1 MIFDRIPTEKIL
13 HLESHRFAILFWRSD
28 CYPAT
33 GPKFCAI
40 LVTNYWAQ
48 IYINYIPTDLQCND
62 VHPGSCG
69 KFYAKYWKMTDP
81 HRLSC
86 VALISDIASCIFS
99 PLTLCMRNVLK
110 WQYLVVVG
118 AKPFPAN
125 QNVKYEC
132 FHWASKYS
140 IRLAGSVKHTKAY
153 GSFFVVMS
161 LWFGVCRFYPYF
173 MMTSSNANI
182 FRITGLLCGEFTGHR
197 WNPRTKASGAE
208 LWCFLWSLPE

>member
-1 MIFDRIPTEKIL
+1 MIFDRIPNEKIL
-13 HLESHRFAILFWRSD
+13 HLESHRSAILFWRSV

-62 VHPGSCG
+62 VHPGNCG
-69 KFYAKYWKMTDP
+69 KLYAKYWKMTDP

-99 PLTLCMRNVLK
+99 PLTLCMRNVFK

-140 IRLAGSVKHTKAY
+140 ILLAGGVYQGIWFALCCSVVVVWCLSILPIFYDDVIKWKHFPHY
-153 GSFFVVMS
+153 WPFVR
-161 LWFGVCRFYPYF
+161 G
-173 MMTSSNANI
+173 I
-182 FRITGLLCGEFTGHR
+182 FTGHR
-197 WNPRTKASGAE
+197 WIPRTKASGAE